1 MSHMIKTH
9 HSEARASAT
18 LHHPDPSVNR
28 EENLDDAGEFPSLVD
43 MATVDSLKGKTI
55 LKQLAL
61 AKPSSFKKQLED
73 DDDGLCHTSE
83 TKI

>member
-28 EENLDDAGEFPSLVD
+28 EENLDDAGEFSSLVD
-43 MATVDSLKGKTI
+43 KMFYIEFGSLRCEIT
-55 LKQLAL
+55 
-61 AKPSSFKKQLED
+61 KPGVNLSLRL
-73 DDDGLCHTSE
+73 G
-83 TKI
+83 

>member
-1 MSHMIKTH
+1 MSHTMIKTH

-43 MATVDSLKGKTI
+43 NTLQSDENARN
-55 LKQLAL
+55 
-61 AKPSSFKKQLED
+61 
-73 DDDGLCHTSE
+73 
-83 TKI
+83 

>member
-28 EENLDDAGEFPSLVD
+28 EENLDDAGEFSSLVD
-43 MATVDSLKGKTI
+43 NAY
-55 LKQLAL
+55 
-61 AKPSSFKKQLED
+61 
-73 DDDGLCHTSE
+73 
-83 TKI
+83 TKDT

>member
-28 EENLDDAGEFPSLVD
+28 EENLDDAGEFSSLVD
-43 MATVDSLKGKTI
+43 SGDHHAVIVMDLKATIGSTTMRQKGKGGI
-55 LKQLAL
+55 
-61 AKPSSFKKQLED
+61 
-73 DDDGLCHTSE
+73 
-83 TKI
+83 

>member
-28 EENLDDAGEFPSLVD
+28 EENLDDAGEFSSLVD
-43 MATVDSLKGKTI
+43 NNFGMLAYEITLLICVMSWI
-55 LKQLAL
+55 LSPTHSMWQPLHY
-61 AKPSSFKKQLED
+61 D
-73 DDDGLCHTSE
+73 
-83 TKI
+83 